1 MSDIYY
7 TIKGS
12 GSSQY
17 KEKMSRFLSF
27 AIPVKTSDDAK
38 ALIKQYQNEYHD
50 SRHVC
55 WAYMIGAD
63 RMEGQLNDNGE
74 PSGTAGKPILGQINS
89 FNVTDV
95 VVIVVRYF
103 GGIKLGTS
111 GLIAAYRE
119 AARLALEDAGIKE
132 MHKMVRISVSF
143 PYISS
148 DGVMKV
154 AKGEGVE
161 ILERNFDNLC
171 HILIEFPEGMKE
183 EVIGKISKV
192 DGASVE
198 EISD

>member
-7 TIKGS
+7 TIKGP

-27 AIPVKTSDDAK
+27 AIPVKSADEAK
-38 ALIKQYQNEYHD
+38 AEIKRYQNEYHD

-55 WAYMIGAD
+55 WAYMIGPA
-63 RMEGQLNDNGE
+63 RTEYQLNDNGE

-95 VVIVVRYF
+95 LIVVVRYF

-119 AARLALEDAGIKE
+119 AARLALEEAGVKE
-132 MHKMVRISVSF
+132 MRKMVRLSVTF
-143 PYISS
+143 PYISME
-148 DGVMKV
+148 GVMKV
-154 AKGEGVE
+154 SKMEDVE
-161 ILERNFDNLC
+161 ILTRSFDNLC
-171 HILIEFPEGMKE
+171 NIEIEFPEGMKE
-183 EVIGKISKV
+183 EIIGKLSKV
-192 DGASVE
+192 EGVNIE
-198 EISD
+198 EAEE